1 MAATSTIAS
10 FLMEG
15 AAGTPMT
22 WAKLVDI
29 KDYPDMF
36 GDPNQLQATTLSD
49 HEHWYVEGVK
59 DNSGALNFT
68 ANYDAATFSTLKGKE
83 GTEGN
88 YALWFGEGGTPVA
101 PTGANGKFSFK
112 GYLFVKLVG
121 KGVDEVREMVVGII
135 PSTAITFAA
144 S

>member
-1 MAATSTIAS
+1 MATSTIHS
-10 FLMEG
+10 FLMSG
-15 AAGTPMT
+15 TGTPLVYS
-22 WAKLVDI
+22 KLLDI
-29 KDYPDMF
+29 KDYPDLF

-49 HEHWYVEGVK
+49 TQHWYVEGVK
-59 DNSGALNFT
+59 DNAGALNFT
-68 ANYDAATFSTLKGKE
+68 ANYDAATFNTIKSSE

-101 PTGANGKFSFK
+101 PDGHNGKFSFK
-112 GYLFVKLVG
+112 GYPYVKLVG

-135 PSTAITFAA
+135 PSTGITFAA